1 MKKVKVSDLA
11 KKLETTSKELLK
23 VLADLGVPAKTAAS
37 SIDEETAKTV
47 TDLIKGDKAPPKKEA
62 KEKAKKPARPVLP
75 VGRQAG
81 GEETVKKE
89 KVVKKKEE
97 PEEKTK
103 VIEKLPAVEEKKDE
117 TPGIKEIIIKGNE
130 IVVRDL
136 AGLIGVRVGDLIK
149 EFMKR
154 KILVSINQSVSFR
167 EAEDVAGVFNVALKG
182 EKPHE
187 EAEKMT
193 AKVEAKE
200 RPEALKI
207 RPPVVVVMGHVDHGK
222 TKLLDAIRKTK
233 VAEKEAGGI
242 TQHIGAY
249 QVEVKGRKVTFLDTP
264 GHESFT
270 MMRARGAK
278 VTDIV
283 VLVVAADDGVMPQ
296 TIEALNHARAAN
308 VPIIVAINKIDK
320 PEANIERVKHQLVEH
335 GLSPEE
341 WGGDT
346 IMLSISAKLLKG
358 IDELLDMILL
368 VADVEELK
376 ANPDREATGVVI
388 ESKLDKTRGPV
399 ATVLIKS
406 GTLRVGDPF
415 VIGGT
420 YGKIR
425 AMFNEWGERLK
436 DAPPSTPAMILGI
449 SNVPMPGD
457 LLKVTPSEK
466 EARILATQHREIQ
479 EKIFTGRLL
488 TLENFSKHVKEG
500 ERKDLN
506 LILKTDVQGSLEALT
521 NELSNLQVSGIH
533 VNIIHS
539 SVGNITE
546 SDIMLAKASESII
559 VGFHVDFSGD
569 TKALGEDEGV
579 DTRIYDIIYKV
590 SDDIKLA
597 MEGMLE
603 PEYEEVVV
611 GHAEVRALFS
621 YSKVGIIA
629 GSFVSD
635 GKMVRGSKVR
645 IIRDGKNIYE
655 GKLESLKRFK
665 EDVKEVESDFE
676 CGISIMGYTDF
687 QVGDIIESFEI
698 RVKRKKVA

>member
-11 KKLETTSKELLK
+11 KKLEITSKELLK
-23 VLADLGVPAKTAAS
+23 VLADLGVSAKTAAS
-37 SIDEETAKTV
+37 SIEEETAKTIK
-47 TDLIKGDKAPPKKEA
+47 DLIKGEKATPKKEV
-62 KEKAKKPARPVLP
+62 KEKAKK
-75 VGRQAG
+75 
-81 GEETVKKE
+81 EEKVKKE
-89 KVVKKKEE
+89 KVVKKKEK
-97 PEEKTK
+97 PEEKAK
-103 VIEKLPAVEEKKDE
+103 VIEKLPAVEEKAE
-117 TPGIKEIIIKGNE
+117 EAPRIKEIVIKGNE
-130 IVVRDL
+130 IAVKDL

-149 EFMKR
+149 EFMR
-154 KILVSINQSVSFR
+154 RNILVTINQTVSVR
-167 EAEDVAGVFNVALKG
+167 EAEDVAGVFNVILKG
-182 EKPHE
+182 EGPRE
-187 EAEKMT
+187 EAKKKAT
-193 AKVEAKE
+193 RVEVEE

-278 VTDIV
+278 VTDIA

-296 TIEALNHARAAN
+296 TIEALNHAKAAK

-320 PEANIERVKHQLVEH
+320 PEANLDRVKHQLVEH

-346 IMLSISAKLLKG
+346 IMVPISAKQIKG

-368 VADVEELK
+368 VTDVGELK

-388 ESKLDKTRGPV
+388 ESKLDKTRGAV
-399 ATVLIKS
+399 ATVLVKN

-425 AMFNEWGERLK
+425 AMFNEWGERMK
-436 DAPPSTPAMILGI
+436 EAPPSTPAMILGI
-449 SNVPMPGD
+449 SRVPVPGD
-457 LLKVTPSEK
+457 LLKVVSSEK
-466 EARILATQHREIQ
+466 EAKVEALQHQEIQ
-479 EKIFTGRLL
+479 EKIFKGRLL
-488 TLENFSKHVKEG
+488 SLENFSKHIKDG
-500 ERKDLN
+500 ERRDLN
-506 LILKTDVQGSLEALT
+506 LILKTDVQGSLEPLT
-521 NELSNLQVSGIH
+521 KELSNLLVSGIH
-533 VNIIHS
+533 VNILHS
-539 SVGNITE
+539 GVGNITE

-569 TKALGEDEGV
+569 SKALAEGEGV
-579 DTRIYDIIYKV
+579 DARIYDIIYKI
-590 SDDIKLA
+590 SEDIKLA

-603 PEYEEVVV
+603 PEYEEVVI
-611 GHAEVRALFS
+611 GHAEVRTLFS

-629 GSFVSD
+629 GSFVTD

-645 IIRDGKNIYE
+645 ILRDGKMIYE

-665 EDVKEVESDFE
+665 EDVKEVESNFE
-676 CGISIMGYTDF
+676 CGIAIMGYTDF
-687 QVGDIIESFEI
+687 QVGDVVESFEI
-698 RVKRKKVA
+698 REKKKKVV